1 MIITV
6 MQALQSIGGVICVK
20 FKTSIKKVEG
30 MTHYM
35 AGSYPLYELQ
45 SELEAEA
52 SFVSF
57 VWVLVTCHIEPEHLG
72 LSGSTVSR
80 CMGHGIDSIWEELEK
95 HDLNAGH

>member
-20 FKTSIKKVEG
+20 FKTNDKKVEG

-57 VWVLVTCHIEPEHLG
+57 VWVWSLVTLNLNIWGFQDP
-72 LSGSTVSR
+72 LSADVWATG
-80 CMGHGIDSIWEELEK
+80 
-95 HDLNAGH
+95 